1 MIAWEFGAADLA
13 GLRFAHSP
21 MAELV
26 ASVFALRGGGAGW
39 VRPDWSARVTAGLR
53 SLPTFRAVLCG
64 PRGHAPDFLTPVP
77 AVARPSLDDELAVIA
92 ATPLDQVVEQV
103 TAGWVGSA
111 PPPVARFVSAPEVA
125 LAVLIAE
132 IREYH
137 ATAIAPLWSRLRAAA
152 EAEIATRVRV
162 AAERSPRT
170 MVSGLHPMLGWD
182 GSALLLKYLD
192 KSGEWSAAGLE
203 MTLLPTAFAGPHLYA
218 MTGSTTPDPRPASP
232 GPRPQAGS
240 TTPDPRPVSTGPRP
254 QAGSAGGR
262 ALWYAPAGYGNL
274 WSPPPPPAAALSALL
289 GPTRAAVLTLL
300 TTPASTGEVAALLNL
315 APATA
320 SHHLTTL
327 RDAGLITPERTGRR
341 LRYHRT
347 HLGNQLTAG

>member
-26 ASVFALRGGGAGW
+26 ASVLALRGGPAGW
-39 VRPDWSARVTAGLR
+39 LRPDWSVRTAATMR
-53 SLPTFRAVLCG
+53 ALPALRAVLCG

-92 ATPLDQVVEQV
+92 ATPLDQVAEQV
-103 TAGWVGSA
+103 TAGWAGEG
-111 PPPVARFVSAPEVA
+111 PPVVRRFAEAPAVA
-125 LAVLIAE
+125 LTGLLGE

-137 ATAIAPLWSRLRAAA
+137 AAAIAPVWSRLRATA

-162 AAERSPRT
+162 AAERSPRAIFD
-170 MVSGLHPMLGWD
+170 GLHPRLDWD
-182 GSALLLKYLD
+182 GSALLLKYPD
-192 KSGEWSAAGLE
+192 KSGEWSADTRE
-203 MTLLPTAFAGPHLYA
+203 MTLLPTAFAGPHVYA
-218 MTGSTTPDPRPASP
+218 MTGATT
-232 GPRPQAGS
+232 
-240 TTPDPRPVSTGPRP
+240 
-254 QAGSAGGR
+254 GR
-262 ALWYAPAGYGNL
+262 SLWYAPTGYGNL
-274 WSPPPPPAAALSALL
+274 WSPPPQPSAALSALL

-300 TTPASTGEVAALLNL
+300 ATPATTGEVATLLGL

-327 RDAGLITPERTGRR
+327 RDAGLITPHRTGRR
-341 LRYHRT
+341 LHYQHT
-347 HLGNQLTAG
+347 HLGHQLTEG